1 MNEVEVRNIGT
12 PFYVFDIDVL
22 KKRINYLKSMMPSNV
37 ELCYAMKANPFVVK
51 KIEDVIKKYEI
62 CSYGEWSIAHGLMVD
77 GSKMVISGVY
87 KNEEE
92 MIDIIN

>member
-51 KIEDVIKKYEI
+51 EIDEIIEKYENI
-62 CSYGEWSIAHGLMVD
+62 ELAKS
-77 GSKMVISGVY
+77 
-87 KNEEE
+87 
-92 MIDIIN
+92 IINLSKKQSLFPQHFVHIKDNL

>member
-37 ELCYAMKANPFVVK
+37 EL
-51 KIEDVIKKYEI
+51 
-62 CSYGEWSIAHGLMVD
+62 
-77 GSKMVISGVY
+77 
-87 KNEEE
+87 
-92 MIDIIN
+92 